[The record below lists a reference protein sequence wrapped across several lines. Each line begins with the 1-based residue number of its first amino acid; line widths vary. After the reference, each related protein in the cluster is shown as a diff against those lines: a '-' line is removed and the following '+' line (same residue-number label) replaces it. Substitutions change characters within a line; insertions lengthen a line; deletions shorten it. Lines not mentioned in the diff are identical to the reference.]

1 MKKVTQITLLAIS
14 AIFLSL
20 NVVGQ
25 TASWSLD
32 KNHGKLGFTIT
43 HLMVSEIE
51 GSFKN
56 FDAKITTSN
65 ADFTDA
71 VVEMT
76 AEATSINTDNEAR
89 DKHLRTADFFDV
101 ATFPLLTFKS
111 TSFKKSGP
119 KNYKVQGNLTMHGIT
134 KPVVL
139 DVTCNLGAD
148 PRSQKPLAGFKISGV
163 LKRSDFGIGP
173 NFAAAMLGQEVTL
186 NANAE
191 FKKE

>member
-1 MKKVTQITLLAIS
+1 MKKVTRFTLLAMS
-14 AIFLSL
+14 AILISF

-25 TASWSLD
+25 TSSWSLD

-51 GSFKN
+51 GSFKS
-56 FDAKITTSN
+56 FDAKITAPK

-71 VVEMT
+71 VVELT
-76 AEATSINTDNEAR
+76 ADASSINTDNDAR
-89 DKHLRTADFFDV
+89 DKHLKTADFFDV
-101 ATFPLLTFKS
+101 AKFASLTFKS

-119 KNYKVQGNLTMHGIT
+119 KNYKVQGSLTMHGVT

-139 DVTCNLGAD
+139 DVTCNLGTD
-148 PRSQKPLAGFKISGV
+148 PRSQKPIAGFKITGIV
-163 LKRSDFGIGP
+163 KRSDFGIGSSFP
-173 NFAAAMLGQEVTL
+173 AAMLGDEVTL

-191 FKKE
+191 FKKD